1 MIMLINKKTNSK
13 KVAVNSKV
21 IYNSHAVTITL
32 EDKIYGFDIYNK
44 LYTNDVLEAV
54 AFLMKYPNLQN
65 EEFWNL
71 EITEKMLYY
80 INPMNTIYWLSGGD
94 EFWDN
99 YEFNWAENIDLYS
112 RKFEKEILKMRKA
125 KTLNDIREVIQS
137 DYNLDIFYEFALSK
151 EII

>member
-1 MIMLINKKTNSK
+1 MLINKKTNSK
-13 KVAVNSKV
+13 RVGVKSKG
-21 IYNSHAVTITL
+21 IYNTHSVTITM
-32 EDKIYGFDIYNK
+32 EENIYGFDIYNK

-54 AFLMKYPNLQN
+54 AFLMKYPSLQN

-99 YEFNWAENIDLYS
+99 WEFNWAENIDLYS
-112 RKFEKEILKMRKA
+112 KKFENEILKMRKA